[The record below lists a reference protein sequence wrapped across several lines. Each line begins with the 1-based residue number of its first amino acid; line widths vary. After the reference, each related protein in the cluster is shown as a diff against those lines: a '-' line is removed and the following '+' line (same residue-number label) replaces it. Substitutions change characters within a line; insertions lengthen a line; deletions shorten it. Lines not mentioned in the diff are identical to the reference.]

1 MDEKNMNRKD
11 QFSKRRYERFP
22 VNEGVSFFDN
32 GSRNPGKLLD
42 CSAEGMLFETHVFDP
57 VNPTLDI
64 VIDTG
69 TEQLHVPAQVVRI
82 YKKNGVQ
89 TRVGV
94 KILHNANRYI
104 QFVLKS
110 ALKDVSV

>member
-1 MDEKNMNRKD
+1 M
-11 QFSKRRYERFP
+11 
-22 VNEGVSFFDN
+22 NEGVCFFDK
-32 GSRNPGKLLD
+32 GSQNPCKLLD
-42 CSAEGMLFETHVFDP
+42 CSAEGMLIETQFSDP
-57 VNPTLDI
+57 MNPNLDI

-69 TEQLHVPAQVVRI
+69 NEQLHVAAQVVRI

-94 KILHNANRYI
+94 KVLRNANNYI

-110 ALKDVSV
+110 ALKDIS

>member
-1 MDEKNMNRKD
+1 M
-11 QFSKRRYERFP
+11 
-22 VNEGVSFFDN
+22 NEGVCFFDK
-32 GSRNPGKLLD
+32 GSQNPCKLLD
-42 CSAEGMLFETHVFDP
+42 CSAEGMLIETQFSDLM
-57 VNPTLDI
+57 NPNLDI

-69 TEQLHVPAQVVRI
+69 NEQLHVAAQVVRI

-94 KILHNANRYI
+94 KVLRNANNYI

-110 ALKDVSV
+110 ALKDIS